1 MSETNLRD
9 KNPESSA
16 ENVGQSAQPT
26 QPVQPENSHSP
37 YGQGIQPQVNPYSER
52 QQPMGQQPMP
62 QQYNM
67 PDQQPGNW
75 QNGQQPPV
83 YPNPEPNRQYPPIKP
98 GYAEVKKVQ
107 NLALAASICGPVSVF
122 IGGML
127 LSGIGVVCGFLGMRR
142 ADRIEKADKDV
153 QEAAA
158 RARRSC
164 VVALIVC
171 AVAFSLNAAYS
182 FYMYPIIMDAVQTG
196 DLSALMGNA
205 ASSGSIASGGS
216 GSSTWG

>member
-9 KNPESSA
+9 KNPENGA
-16 ENVGQSAQPT
+16 ENACQSTQPT
-26 QPVQPENSHSP
+26 QPE
-37 YGQGIQPQVNPYSER
+37 NPYSPHGQGRQLQANPYGEN
-52 QQPMGQQPMP
+52 QQPMGQQPTP
-62 QQYNM
+62 QQCNI
-67 PDQQPGNW
+67 PGRQPGNW

-83 YPNPEPNRQYPPIKP
+83 YPNPEPNRQHPQIKP
-98 GYAEVKKVQ
+98 GLAEVKKVQ

-127 LSGIGVVCGFLGMRR
+127 LSGVGVVCGFVGMRR
-142 ADRIEKADKDV
+142 ADRIENADKDV

-171 AVAFSLNAAYS
+171 AVAFALNAAYS
-182 FYMYPIIMDAVQTG
+182 FYMYPIIMDAMQAG
-196 DLSALMGNA
+196 DLSALIGNA
-205 ASSGSIASGGS
+205 VSSGSVSGGGS
-216 GSSTWG
+216 GTSTWG

>member
-9 KNPESSA
+9 ENPENSA
-16 ENVGQSAQPT
+16 ENVS
-26 QPVQPENSHSP
+26 QPVQPT
-37 YGQGIQPQVNPYSER
+37 
-52 QQPMGQQPMP
+52 
-62 QQYNM
+62 
-67 PDQQPGNW
+67 
-75 QNGQQPPV
+75 QQPPV
-83 YPNPEPNRQYPPIKP
+83 YPNPEPNRQHPPIKP

-127 LSGIGVVCGFLGMRR
+127 LSGVGIVCGFLGMRR
-142 ADRIEKADKDV
+142 ADRIENGDKEV
-153 QEAAA
+153 KEAAT

-171 AVAFSLNAAYS
+171 AVAFALNAAYS

-205 ASSGSIASGGS
+205 ASSGSVAGSGS